1 MQSKEKQNNILVIN
15 KFPSNLVK
23 EAIIVLKKEYDFENV
38 YNKKMKE
45 NVVKEAEDTI
55 LEFIKNSEYEKET
68 GRLYRLRKKYIL
80 SKLINFSFSLI
91 IGVLIIL
98 VIFL

>member
-23 EAIIVLKKEYDFENV
+23 EAIIVLKKEYDFENI

-55 LEFIKNSEYEKET
+55 LEFIKKSEYEKEK
-68 GRLYRLRKKYIL
+68 GRLSRLEKKYLL
-80 SKLINFSFSLI
+80 SELMNFS
-91 IGVLIIL
+91 V
-98 VIFL
+98 